1 MALPGSEG
9 KSARCPAN
17 SALCG
22 LGQHHV
28 SPYSKVYHR
37 TMANSPLPVEA
48 QWDSRT
54 GGWGH
59 SSPGHRRCH
68 PAQARAAWGL
78 RSAGCEGV
86 WLRWDS
92 ICAQTAFLCGPHVC
106 PCDSKVPQQQGSPSK
121 ATLFPPHMVVTRK
134 RRSICPTTA
143 TSIRGRNDSADCLMI
158 LTLLTCGPPA
168 VLAVP
173 GVELSSVLRF
183 LSPTAV
189 AQAKSALS
197 F

>member
-1 MALPGSEG
+1 MIHVPAGSVPLGSWESGGGPFTWGAPPPAMALPGSDG

-28 SPYSKVYHR
+28 SPCSKVYHR

-48 QWDSRT
+48 QWNSRT

-68 PAQARAAWGL
+68 PTQARAVWGL

-86 WLRWDS
+86 WLGWDN
-92 ICAQTAFLCGPHVC
+92 ICTQTAFLCDPHVR
-106 PCDSKVPQQQGSPSK
+106 PYDSRVTATMQPQQSDPVPFPDGSDTEKEKS
-121 ATLFPPHMVVTRK
+121 
-134 RRSICPTTA
+134 
-143 TSIRGRNDSADCLMI
+143 
-158 LTLLTCGPPA
+158 
-168 VLAVP
+168 
-173 GVELSSVLRF
+173 LSNYCY
-183 LSPTAV
+183 
-189 AQAKSALS
+189 
-197 F
+197 